1 MIDGETQ
8 GVLTQLRAY
17 LAHAGGLAGA
27 RLPPERQLAE
37 ELGVSRGTLRH
48 ALADL
53 EAEGLIW
60 RHVGRGTFIGNR
72 PVDTVQDL
80 SEVTRRTNP
89 AGVMEARLALEPEL
103 ARLAALHAT
112 PADLDELAECVRESR
127 AAGDW
132 RTYEYWDNRLHRA
145 VAQATANIVLLAL
158 FDSLNTIRRTVT
170 WGRLR
175 RFAAAPG
182 QHPSQ
187 LRRARPAGARH
198 RRARPGR
205 RRRCHAAAPALG
217 PRPSPVRRGDHGGA
231 AGVTRARARSRSI
244 PPGQPSAPK
253 PARQ

>member
-17 LAHAGGLAGA
+17 LAHEGRSSGA
-27 RLPPERQLAE
+27 RLPPERQLADD
-37 ELGVSRGTLRH
+37 LGVSRGTLRR

-60 RHVGRGTFIGNR
+60 RHVGRGTFVGNR

-80 SEVTRRTNP
+80 TDVTRRTNP

-103 ARLAALHAT
+103 ARLAAIHAT
-112 PADLDELAECVRESR
+112 PADLDELADCVRESR
-127 AAGDW
+127 IAGDW

-158 FDSLNTIRRTVT
+158 FDGLNTIRRTVT

-175 RFAAAPG
+175 RFSAKPDAGHHSFTEHDRLVGAIGERDSSAAAEAMR
-182 QHPSQ
+182 QHLRSVRDH
-187 LRRARPAGARH
+187 LLTAANTAEERRA
-198 RRARPGR
+198 
-205 RRRCHAAAPALG
+205 
-217 PRPSPVRRGDHGGA
+217 
-231 AGVTRARARSRSI
+231 
-244 PPGQPSAPK
+244 
-253 PARQ
+253 